1 MPGRTI
7 DEKPLDALIE
17 KREDEMP
24 DKGKNGRGGKDRL
37 TITISNE
44 TLERARDAIFWVM
57 RGATLTGLVERG
69 VEPAIEELAKS

>member
-1 MPGRTI
+1 MPGQTI
-7 DEKPLDALIE
+7 DENPLDALVE

-44 TLERARDAIFWVM
+44 TLERARDAVFWV